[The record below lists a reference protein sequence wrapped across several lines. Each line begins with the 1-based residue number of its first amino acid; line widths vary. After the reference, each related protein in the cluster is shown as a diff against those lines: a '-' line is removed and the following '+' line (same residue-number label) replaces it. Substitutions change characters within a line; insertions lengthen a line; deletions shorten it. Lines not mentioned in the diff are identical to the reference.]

1 MKRGLRAFI
10 CLVLSAVMILGE
22 AGVVCAAEWG
32 EARESESSEVQEVPV
47 DDAEEAEETDTEVE
61 EDDTKAVIDT
71 EAADESKNADIPAK
85 SPEISGERLEKSVT
99 RGTKESAEKST
110 KANAAERKSIKY
122 EGVCGDLTWAIDDTG
137 CFTLT
142 GTGEVDSG
150 EACWYDYS
158 DEIKTAVIDIKGIT
172 NVELLFAGCSNLT
185 SVDFRKSDFSSVTNM
200 NGMFA
205 HCKSL
210 TSLDLKSFNTSHVT
224 DMGDMFLE
232 CSGLTNLDLSS
243 FDTSHVTYMNSMF
256 LGCSGLTS
264 LDLRNFATSHVT
276 NMRYMF
282 AHCKSLTSLDLRNFA
297 TSRVTGIDGMFW
309 GCSSL
314 TSLDLSSFDTSQE
327 TDMRDMF
334 RGCSSLKSVDLKN
347 FATSHVTS
355 MSHMFW
361 GCSSLTS
368 LDLRSFATSNVMDMG
383 YMFSGCSSLTSLD
396 LSNFDT
402 SNVTYM
408 EGMFLECS
416 SLTSL
421 DLSSFDTANVMNTT
435 DMLCNCD
442 ALTTIYTI
450 PNLSIEVNLHNDA
463 KDPWVDASGKTYT
476 YLPVGLSK
484 SIKLTRQLKNE
495 NAYTVTFEPNG
506 GQVSTKSKT
515 VAPGAAYGILPSP
528 TRSGYIFAGWYTAKS
543 GGSRVT
549 SATTFTAGKDQTLYA
564 RWTKKYTV
572 TFNSNR
578 GKVTTKS
585 KTVASGETYGTLP
598 SPTRSGYMFVGWY
611 TAKSGG
617 SKVTSSTKFTAK
629 RNITLYAHWT
639 ARKSIKKASVSVKSC
654 TYNGSAQKPGV
665 TVKLG
670 KTRLKNGIDYS
681 VSYSG
686 NVNAGT
692 KAAVK
697 ITGKG
702 KYKDSVSKK
711 FTIKPRSVNGS
722 VRVELRTTS
731 YTWSGASKCPKFSIY
746 LPKANASGMI
756 SMRNKKDYTYSYKNN
771 REPGTASLVIKG
783 KGNYTGTKTV
793 TYKIS
798 KAKQPTAVTPASLE
812 KTYLEKGK
820 SYRIS
825 VSKKKEAAKVTYST
839 SNKKVASVKRNKIVI
854 NGTGTATISVKFAA
868 TKHYAAMT
876 KKITVRVL
884 AKQSISTGIKD
895 GAKVSYSTSP
905 VSLGAKVTTGNG
917 KLTYKSLN
925 TDVVSV
931 DKNGSLVFTN
941 AKKLGKAT
949 IQIMAAKSSGSA
961 PQYTKT
967 TKNITITTVKGT
979 PVISCSKTQ
988 SRNLSEGAFSLGATV
1003 NQNVGLTYSTSD
1015 SKIAAVDSKGT
1026 VTPKEWPDGAS
1037 QKSVKITVAS
1047 KKTTFFNEAK
1057 KVEVHVTIIKRKN
1070 LKGRI
1075 QDEMRKFPNGKY
1087 WNHVVGTAE
1096 DLTDNMNYSE
1106 RFQNSVSS
1114 TPCKHHG
1121 TQVGA
1126 EPIPG
1131 KGEYDCNAFDG
1142 AIQCDGFAR
1151 KVFFD
1156 IWEGQRVTSLQ
1167 KIWDS
1172 NVQVG
1177 DYVRVNGD
1185 SHSAV
1190 VIGVSGDSFT
1200 VIECNL
1206 DGSGQTYNCQI
1217 RHNWTYPKSCIT
1229 YRFHANSYSTN

>member
-1 MKRGLRAFI
+1 MRRRGGRAFI
-10 CLVLSAVMILGE
+10 CFVLSAVMVLGDVG
-22 AGVVCAAEWG
+22 AVCAAEW
-32 EARESESSEVQEVPV
+32 EEMRESESSEVQEVPV
-47 DDAEEAEETDTEVE
+47 DDVEEAEE
-61 EDDTKAVIDT
+61 IDT
-71 EAADESKNADIPAK
+71 EAVVDTEAAEDDMEAVVDVEAVYESKNADAPAK
-85 SPEISGERLEKSVT
+85 SPKISVESTEKNAEER
-99 RGTKESAEKST
+99 G
-110 KANAAERKSIKY
+110 SIKY
-122 EGVCGDLTWAIDDTG
+122 EGVCGDLKWTIDYEG

-142 GTGEVDSG
+142 GTGEYDPAG
-150 EACWYDYS
+150 EGYSESKEWYCYRG
-158 DEIKTAVIDIKGIT
+158 EIKTAVIDIKGIT
-172 NVELLFAGCSNLT
+172 FAANLFEDCMNLT
-185 SVDFRKSDFSSVTNM
+185 AVDFRNSDFSSVTNM
-200 NGMFA
+200 SGMFFG
-205 HCKSL
+205 CQSL
-210 TSLDLKSFNTSHVT
+210 KNVDVSGFNTSNVTNMSFMFAWCESLVSLDLT
-224 DMGDMFLE
+224 
-232 CSGLTNLDLSS
+232 S
-243 FDTSHVTYMNSMF
+243 FDTTQVTSMSSMF
-256 LGCSGLTS
+256 YGCK
-264 LDLRNFATSHVT
+264 R
-276 NMRYMF
+276 
-282 AHCKSLTSLDLRNFA
+282 
-297 TSRVTGIDGMFW
+297 
-309 GCSSL
+309 L
-314 TSLDLSSFDTSQE
+314 TSLDLSSFDLGSGDQLE
-327 TDMRDMF
+327 YKYM
-334 RGCSSLKSVDLKN
+334 
-347 FATSHVTS
+347 
-355 MSHMFW
+355 
-361 GCSSLTS
+361 
-368 LDLRSFATSNVMDMG
+368 
-383 YMFSGCSSLTSLD
+383 YMFESCG
-396 LSNFDT
+396 
-402 SNVTYM
+402 
-408 EGMFLECS
+408 
-416 SLTSL
+416 
-421 DLSSFDTANVMNTT
+421 
-435 DMLCNCD
+435 

-450 PNLSIEVNLHNDA
+450 PSLSIYIDLNNYSEY
-463 KDPWVDASGKTYT
+463 PWVDASGKTYT
-476 YLPVGLSK
+476 YLPVGLNK

-495 NAYTVTFEPNG
+495 NKYTVTFEPNG

-515 VAPGAAYGILPSP
+515 VAPGAAYGTLPSP
-528 TRSGYIFAGWYTAKS
+528 SQSGYIFAGWYTAKS

-578 GKVTTKS
+578 GKVSTKS

-639 ARKSIKKASVSVKSC
+639 ARKSIKKASVSVESC
-654 TYNGSAQKPGV
+654 TYNGSVQKPGV

-670 KTRLKNGIDYS
+670 KTTLKNGTDYS

-697 ITGKG
+697 ITGEG

-711 FTIKPRSVNGS
+711 FTIKARSVSGN

-731 YTWSGASKCPKFSIY
+731 YTWDGTSKCPKFSIY

-756 SMRNKKDYTYSYKNN
+756 NMRNKKDYTYSYKNN
-771 REPGTASLVIKG
+771 KEPGTASLIIKG

-793 TYKIS
+793 TYKIN
-798 KAKQPTAVTPASLE
+798 KAKQPATVTPASLE
-812 KTYLEKGK
+812 KTYLERGK

-825 VSKKKEAAKVTYST
+825 VSKKKEAVKVTYST

-854 NGTGTATISVKFAA
+854 NGTGAATISVKFAA

-949 IQIMAAKSSGSA
+949 IQITAAKSSGSA

-1015 SKIAAVDSKGT
+1015 SNIATVDSKGN
-1026 VTPKEWPDGAS
+1026 VTPKDWSDGAS
-1037 QKSVKITVAS
+1037 EKSVKITVSS

-1057 KVEVHVTIIKRKN
+1057 KVEVNVTIVKAQRATWFMNNLYITQVPGGNFSHRGTQNFDVIGYNGDNNIFAPFDCKVVAIYDGQNSGNTVIVESLKPVMYANGTVDYMCMAFAHDNDISDLYIGKKILQKEIFYQTGDYGNVTGVHSHVTCIR
-1070 LKGRI
+1070 
-1075 QDEMRKFPNGKY
+1075 GKY
-1087 WNHVVGTAE
+1087 QNDFWTIMDSEAGT
-1096 DLTDNMNYSE
+1096 YS
-1106 RFQNSVSS
+1106 S
-1114 TPCKHHG
+1114 PH
-1121 TQVGA
+1121 
-1126 EPIPG
+1126 
-1131 KGEYDCNAFDG
+1131 
-1142 AIQCDGFAR
+1142 
-1151 KVFFD
+1151 
-1156 IWEGQRVTSLQ
+1156 
-1167 KIWDS
+1167 
-1172 NVQVG
+1172 
-1177 DYVRVNGD
+1177 
-1185 SHSAV
+1185 
-1190 VIGVSGDSFT
+1190 GVSPMSALFLGK
-1200 VIECNL
+1200 N
-1206 DGSGQTYNCQI
+1206 
-1217 RHNWTYPKSCIT
+1217 
-1229 YRFHANSYSTN
+1229 TNIVDAKGLAFVKE